1 MKKLALSLLAVFSLN
16 SFANNMVGINYNDY
30 VNADGYGLSLSG
42 NGDSLV
48 YDVDVK
54 RLENGPIGVTFN
66 FIHLGYAFGE
76 ISDGSFYAGLASV
89 DANVSGVDRETDVE
103 VGYVVRDNGGV
114 QWKLGLIAAD
124 DSMADFEVQIP
135 AGGGNVELGALYDGD
150 GDTWI
155 EIGYSWNF

>member
-1 MKKLALSLLAVFSLN
+1 MKKIALSFLAVFSLN
-16 SFANNMVGINYNDY
+16 SLANNMVGINYNDY
-30 VNADGYGLSLSG
+30 LSVDGYGLSLSG
-42 NGDSLV
+42 NADSLV
-48 YDVDVK
+48 YDLDVK
-54 RLENGPIGVTFN
+54 RLENGSAGVTFN

-76 ISDGSFYAGLASV
+76 ISDGSFYAGLASI
-89 DANVSGVDRETDVE
+89 DANTSDVDRETDLE

-124 DSMADFEVQIP
+124 DTFADFEVQIP

-150 GDTWI
+150 GDTWL